1 LAVDFQLSISGRL
14 TMRIIYGVICAFIFV
29 LAAASS
35 FSFVATGE
43 AFAADGIGRFALV
56 IGNSRYPDGDRA
68 LKDVANDSRDIADEL
83 TRDKFDVETGVNLTR
98 DAMQRALDRLYG
110 KIRQDSVVLIFFG
123 GFGIQSSRQTYLI
136 PVDAQIWTE
145 PDVRRDGF
153 ALEDILG
160 EMQRRG
166 ASVKIALLDASRR
179 NPFERRFRPYSAGL
193 APVIAPNNSLVMY
206 SAGLGSVINEAET
219 EHGVFVNDLLRE
231 IRVPGASAEQTLTN
245 TRAGVTHASQG
256 QQVPWLSSSMAIDF
270 SFTPGTDRP
279 PDKPPEKKTGS
290 DCVRPQPPG
299 PPDLS
304 EIARDPAIVQL
315 SRRLALNRNDQVARF
330 RRGQVYAMKGAFTL
344 AKQDFDEAI
353 RLNPR
358 DFEAYNNRCWTNTAT
373 GDLPSAIK
381 DCDEALRLKPGFADA
396 LDSRGLVS
404 LKLGQFA
411 DAIAEYDTALQTNPR
426 SASSLFGR
434 GIARQ
439 RSGVDGS
446 ADFDLAKSLDPDIA
460 IQFAGFGVFECER

>member
-1 LAVDFQLSISGRL
+1 
-14 TMRIIYGVICAFIFV
+14 MRIIYAVICFIICA
-29 LAAASS
+29 LAAASC

-43 AFAADGIGRFALV
+43 ALAADDIGRFALV

-83 TRDKFDVETGVNLTR
+83 TRDRFDVETGVNLTR
-98 DAMQRALDRLYG
+98 DAMQKALDRLYG

-123 GFGIQSSRQTYLI
+123 GFGIQSGRQTYLI

-206 SAGLGSVINEAET
+206 STALGSVINEAET
-219 EHGVFVNDLLRE
+219 DHGLFVGDLLRE

-256 QQVPWLSSSMAIDF
+256 LQVPWLSSSMAVDF

-279 PDKPPEKKTGS
+279 PDKPPAKKTGAE
-290 DCVRPQPPG
+290 CVRPQLPG
-299 PPDLS
+299 PPDLN

-330 RRGQVYAMKGAFTL
+330 RRGQVYAMKGAYAL

-373 GDLPSAIK
+373 DDLPSAMK

-396 LDSRGLVS
+396 LDSRGLVK

-411 DAIAEYDTALQTNPR
+411 GAIAEYDAALQTNPR

-446 ADFDLAKSLDPDIA
+446 ADLSLAKSTDPDIA
-460 IQFAGFGVFECER
+460 KQFAGFGVFECEP